1 MNRRQEVFI
10 QEYLVDLNG
19 AAAARRAGFSPKHA
33 RATACRL
40 LKNPEVKAAIDA
52 ALEKRRQETEI
63 SAKRVMDHISGIA
76 FAEAQ
81 GAAVSNKVRCLELL
95 AKLLGMFDT
104 GGNVEPVTV
113 VEDL

>member
-33 RATACRL
+33 KDTASRL
-40 LKNPEVKAAIDA
+40 LRRPEVKAAIDD

-63 SAKRVMDHISGIA
+63 SAKRVMEHISGIA
-76 FAEAQ
+76 FAQAQ

-95 AKLLGMFDT
+95 AKLLGMFET
-104 GGNVEPVTV
+104 GGNVEAVTV
-113 VEDL
+113 VEDI